1 MSAFSNYLENAI
13 MNNLLGQASMPAI
26 SNVYFALFTAGPSDS
41 GGGTEVS
48 GTDYARVNVANNTT
62 NFPTISG
69 TNGTKT
75 NANAIAWPTAGGSWG
90 TVTHYGVFDASSSG
104 NLLFHGSLASAKAI
118 GTGDA
123 FSVAAGDFTLS
134 LD

>member
-1 MSAFSNYLENAI
+1 MSAFSNYLENAV
-13 MNNLLGQASMPAI
+13 MNNILGQASMPSI
-26 SNVYFALFTAGPSDS
+26 SNVYFALFTAGPSDA

-69 TNGTKT
+69 TTGTKT

-90 TVTHYGVFDASSSG
+90 TVTHYGVFDASSGG